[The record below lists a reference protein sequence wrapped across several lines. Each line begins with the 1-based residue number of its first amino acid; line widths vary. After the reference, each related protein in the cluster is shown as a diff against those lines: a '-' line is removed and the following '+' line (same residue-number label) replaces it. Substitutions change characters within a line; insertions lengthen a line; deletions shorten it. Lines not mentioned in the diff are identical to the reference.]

1 MKVFH
6 CDHCQH
12 TVFFEN
18 VICMSCNHTLAYLP
32 DIADMAAL
40 EPQDDGLWRSLA
52 PASNGALYRLCENSA
67 AHGVCNWAMPA
78 SESDTLCSAC
88 RLTRVLPNLDQP
100 DNLDAWGKLEMA
112 KRRLVHSLLELGLP
126 VVGHLEQPDSGLAF
140 DFLSDQGE
148 TEDGGPVLTGHEN
161 GLITINIAEAD
172 DLERER
178 RRLNMREPYRTL
190 LGHFRHE
197 VGHYYW
203 DVLIDGSPHL
213 QGFRHLFGDEREDY
227 AAALKRH
234 YDQGPPPDWQHR
246 HVSSYAATHPW
257 EDWAETWA
265 HYLHM
270 TDSLDTAAACG
281 FSLRPSRS
289 DEPSLSVPRNGD
301 VVARPFDLMIDDWLS
316 LIYALNNLN
325 RSMGLADG
333 YPFVLSAPVIEK
345 LRFVHEVVSA
355 KR

>member
-18 VICMSCNHTLAYLP
+18 VVCVSCGHTLAYLP

-40 EPQDDGLWRSLA
+40 EPQSNGLWRSLA
-52 PASNGALYRLCENSA
+52 PDSNGGLYRLCENST
-67 AHGVCNWAMPA
+67 AHGVCNWAFPA
-78 SESDTLCSAC
+78 NEPETLCRAC

-100 DNLDAWGKLEMA
+100 SHRDAWQKLEIA
-112 KRRLVHSLLELGLP
+112 KRRLVHSLLQLNLP
-126 VVGHLEQPDSGLAF
+126 LVGHLENPRSGLAF
-140 DFLSDQGE
+140 DFLSDHGE

-178 RRLNMREPYRTL
+178 RRLNMHEPYRTL

-203 DVLIDGSPHL
+203 DVLVDGSRHL
-213 QGFRHLFGDEREDY
+213 QGFRSLFGDEREDY

-234 YDQGPPPDWQHR
+234 YDQGPAPDWQSR
-246 HVSSYAATHPW
+246 HVSSYASTHPW

-281 FSLRPSRS
+281 FSLRPKRS
-289 DEPSLSVPRNGD
+289 DEPALSVPRDGD
-301 VVARPFDLMIDDWLS
+301 VTARPFDLMIDDWLA

-333 YPFVLSAPVIEK
+333 YPFVLAPPVIEK
-345 LRFVHEVVSA
+345 LRFVHRVVSQ
-355 KR
+355 R

>member
-18 VICMSCNHTLAYLP
+18 VSCLSCGHVLAYLP
-32 DIADMAAL
+32 DIGDMAAL
-40 EPQDDGLWRSLA
+40 VPESDGRWRSLS
-52 PASNGALYRLCENSA
+52 PASKEQRYRLCDNYAVS
-67 AHGVCNWAMPA
+67 GVCNWALPTD
-78 SESDTLCSAC
+78 SPHTLCRAC

-100 DNLDAWGKLEMA
+100 GNLEAWGKLEVA
-112 KRRLVHSLLELGLP
+112 KRRLVHNLLELGLP
-126 VVGHLEQPDSGLAF
+126 LQSHLDNPDTGLAF
-140 DFLSDQGE
+140 DFLSDEGE
-148 TEDGGPVLTGHEN
+148 TSDGGAVLTGHDN
-161 GLITINIAEAD
+161 GLVTINIAEAD

-178 RRLNMREPYRTL
+178 RRLNMHEPYRTV

-203 DVLIDGSPHL
+203 DLFAADQAWLHD
-213 QGFRHLFGDEREDY
+213 FRQRFGDEREDY
-227 AAALKRH
+227 AEALKRH
-234 YDQGPPPDWQHR
+234 YDQGPRADWQQW
-246 HVSSYAATHPW
+246 HVTSYASTHPW

-265 HYLHM
+265 HFLHM
-270 TDSLDTAAACG
+270 NDSLGTAAACG

-289 DEPSLSVPRNGD
+289 DEPALSVPRNGD
-301 VVARPFDLMIDDWLS
+301 HITRPFDLIIEDWLA

-333 YPFVLSAPVIEK
+333 YPFVLTAPVIEK
-345 LRFVHEVVSA
+345 LRFVHDTVT
-355 KR
+355 RH